1 MHNIVFDDLTWLSF
15 PIIILCSSYPVLELQ
30 IGIFFKNVNYR
41 LIVGADEHGLK
52 QDTKYKDIW
61 FEGYCMRS
69 RPLFLHTGIKWIVQ
83 FKSMLSDEFCFLLF
97 KRWKGGRWNFL
108 CVRSTTHTQ
117 CSIHYHYGN
126 SCHDHEKKSCN
137 ITVRQMDWD

>member
-1 MHNIVFDDLTWLSF
+1 M
-15 PIIILCSSYPVLELQ
+15 IICYSYKSIINSIEKIKSACFGVTNRD
-30 IGIFFKNVNYR
+30 FFKNVNYR

-52 QDTKYKDIW
+52 QGTKYKDIW

-97 KRWKGGRWNFL
+97 KWWKGGWRNFL

-126 SCHDHEKKSCN
+126 SCHDHEKKFL
-137 ITVRQMDWD
+137 